1 MFNFLVAASKSNLP
15 HVTEGTEMPNRSSE
29 IKEAAP
35 KSRHAGEQTTRPNNA
50 LHEIREWW
58 HEQLAYRSS
67 DEEED
72 EL

>member
-35 KSRHAGEQTTRPNNA
+35 KSRHAGEQTTRQNNA